1 VAAEPVTKTHRTS
14 VILTSLSTFHL
25 KTLFLWFEEY
35 ISQVGSSGDRSM
47 IVIRDCHYT
56 AAEVAGTG
64 LQVQIIADTKEDTE
78 LEDYAEEFTYGL
90 ADAIERI
97 EGRIL
102 L

>member
-1 VAAEPVTKTHRTS
+1 MAAKSVTKTHLKS
-14 VILTSLSTFHL
+14 VILTSLATFHL
-25 KTLFLWFEEY
+25 KALFLWFAEY

-47 IVIRDCHYT
+47 IVIRDYHDT
-56 AAEVAGTG
+56 AAEAAGTG
-64 LQVQIIADTKEDTE
+64 LKVQIFADTKEDTE